1 MDIHSHGRQ
10 SMELSSFKS
19 LSKRITLL
27 VFWIFIVICL
37 VITATLA
44 VYSHSLNFTVN
55 QGSHEK
61 IALISILVIEFA
73 LGGLAFILV
82 ILRFLN
88 DHIWRP
94 LLSLNE
100 AIISISNKNLYAR
113 AAHHHP
119 IGEMEV
125 LFKNF
130 NIMTEA
136 LNKLIEESYSIIWS
150 DIITNL
156 PNRDRILID
165 IERTEKPSLILANID
180 FFKEINDCYGNKIG
194 DMILK
199 ETAYRFK
206 KMQGELKY
214 RLYRMPAD
222 EFALLFDCDI
232 DRESLIDIVKL
243 LSNII
248 NERPFYLSG
257 HEINVRVTFGIALG
271 GEIREKEITEGK
283 WRKLATNADMAL
295 KRAKRLQKNFI
306 IFDESMEIIK
316 EYENNI
322 IWKQKLKDAIYNHRI
337 IPFFQPIV
345 NNVNG
350 KIEKYE
356 TLVRLIDKQGSIVH
370 PHNFLDLAKKSHLY
384 DNITKAMITKS
395 FAVFENLNYEFS
407 INLTVND
414 ILDEEINNFIKQEL
428 KKNKPIAK
436 RLVFEILESE
446 GIENYKEVMVF
457 IEEVKG
463 LGCKIAIDDFGSGY
477 SNFEHIMRLDVDYI
491 KICSSLIKNLAND
504 RNSQIITKTIVN
516 FAKELGLKTISEYV
530 HSREVYEKGV
540 ELGVDYSQGFYFGE
554 PKEFLV

>member
-1 MDIHSHGRQ
+1 MDNHSLKRQ
-10 SMELSSFKS
+10 LMGLSSFKS
-19 LSKRITLL
+19 LSKRIVLL
-27 VFWIFIVICL
+27 IFGVYIILSLVIAVTFIVYNRIQD
-37 VITATLA
+37 
-44 VYSHSLNFTVN
+44 HSPLL
-55 QGSHEK
+55 S
-61 IALISILVIEFA
+61 IALIITEIV
-73 LGGLAFILV
+73 LGSAVLIAAMLK
-82 ILRFLN
+82 ILRDKIWHPLSSLN
-88 DHIWRP
+88 D
-94 LLSLNE
+94 

-113 AAHHHP
+113 ANHYNP
-119 IGEMEV
+119 VGEMAI
-125 LFKNF
+125 LYRNFNQMADTLKNF
-130 NIMTEA
+130 
-136 LNKLIEESYSIIWS
+136 IEESSSVIWT

-194 DMILK
+194 DLILK
-199 ETAYRFK
+199 ETSHRLK
-206 KMQGELKY
+206 KMQEELDY

-232 DRESLIDIVKL
+232 CRESLIDIVKL

-248 NERPFYLSG
+248 NERPFIMNG

-271 GEIREKEITEGK
+271 DDICNDEITEGK

-306 IFDESMEIIK
+306 IFDESMEITK

-322 IWKQKLKDAIYNHRI
+322 MWKQKLKDAIHNQRI

-345 NNVNG
+345 NNFNG

-356 TLVRLIDKQGSIVH
+356 TLVRLIDKQGTIIH
-370 PHNFLDLAKKSHLY
+370 PNNFLDLAKKSHLY
-384 DNITKAMITKS
+384 DNITKAMITGS
-395 FAVFENLNYEFS
+395 FAMFENLNYEFS

-414 ILDEEINNFIKQEL
+414 ILDEDINKFIKDEL
-428 KKNKPIAK
+428 KKNKNTAG
-436 RLVFEILESE
+436 RVVFEILESE

-457 IEEVKG
+457 IEEVKD

-491 KICSSLIKNLAND
+491 KIDSSLIKNLPYD
-504 RNSQIITKTIVN
+504 KNSQIITRTIVN
-516 FAKELGLKTISEYV
+516 FAKELELKTISEYV